1 MSGES
6 VASQKLLKI
15 KIWYKLLWNSPYT
28 WTTKV
33 GLYLRVPKN
42 YGPKTD
48 FERFGEHPSGV
59 WTRRWPEMTI
69 TFSLQKGFGEVSKRF
84 QEEQKNM
91 NDLVQKAQQIKDALA
106 GMD

>member
-1 MSGES
+1 
-6 VASQKLLKI
+6 
-15 KIWYKLLWNSPYT
+15 
-28 WTTKV
+28 
-33 GLYLRVPKN
+33 
-42 YGPKTD
+42 
-48 FERFGEHPSGV
+48 
-59 WTRRWPEMTI
+59 MTI